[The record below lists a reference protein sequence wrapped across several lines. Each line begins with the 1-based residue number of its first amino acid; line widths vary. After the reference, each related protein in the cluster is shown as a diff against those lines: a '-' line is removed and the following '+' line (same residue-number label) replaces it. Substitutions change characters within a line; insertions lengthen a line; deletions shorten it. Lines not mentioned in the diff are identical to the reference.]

1 MKWKLAVLGGFAL
14 VLANFCH
21 HLVPVLLLRQEF
33 YADCLKRVK
42 TLDLVLLVHGCTLS
56 YLALNLN

>member
-1 MKWKLAVLGGFAL
+1 MLGCTLDSSSLALDDWL
-14 VLANFCH
+14 CH
-21 HLVPVLLLRQEF
+21 HLVPVLLLRHEL
-33 YADCLKRVK
+33 YADYLKKVK